1 MDALAEA
8 DGVVE
13 VDVGGLRLGGMNLY
27 LSISSDIECAID
39 HKNEKYE
46 Q

>member
-13 VDVGGLRLGGMNLY
+13 ADVGGLRLGEMNLY
-27 LSISSDIECAID
+27 LSISSGMECAIEY
-39 HKNEKYE
+39 KTEEYE
-46 Q
+46 